1 MLTQDAFLEHK
12 AEYTVYR
19 KTAIL
24 DQYHNETNTYTAGGT
39 ITTMFTPITDEAS
52 IEMYGQ
58 EVKRMLQ
65 AAIYDETVFEELDQV
80 EINQNRYEIVSIST
94 YPSYRLIKVRLI

>member
-1 MLTQDAFLEHK
+1 MLTQDAFSEHK

-19 KTAIL
+19 KTAVL

-39 ITTMFTPITDEAS
+39 ITTMFTPITDEAT

-58 EVKRMLQ
+58 DIRRMLQ
-65 AAIYDETVFEELDQV
+65 AVVYDETVFEELDQI
-80 EINQNRYEIVSIST
+80 EINQTRYEIISIRS
-94 YPSYRLIKVRLI
+94 YPSYRLIQVKKI

>member
-1 MLTQDAFLEHK
+1 MLTQDAFSEHK

-19 KTAIL
+19 KTAVL

-58 EVKRMLQ
+58 DIRRMLQ
-65 AAIYDETVFEELDQV
+65 AVVYDETVFEELDQI
-80 EINQNRYEIVSIST
+80 EINQSRYEIVSISAF
-94 YPSYRLIKVRLI
+94 PSYRLIKVRLI